1 MKSRSPFRSRPIS
14 IDRTRVAAR
23 ALLALTASCCAGQA
37 ADATAAPEV
46 FRIDPA
52 LTRAEFAAAH
62 FWVAKL
68 RGRFGRTG
76 GTIVLD
82 ADGHAGSID
91 FTVDATS
98 VDTGWSVRDNFIR
111 GADMFDV
118 AHYPTMRFRSTQLI
132 FDRVR
137 LVGAAGELTLHN
149 VTHPIRV
156 RVERLDCGPEPA
168 SGHEGCGVAVV
179 ASIKRSEFGMSVGL
193 PFIGDDIDLWFH
205 LTAFRVSP

>member
-1 MKSRSPFRSRPIS
+1 
-14 IDRTRVAAR
+14 V
-23 ALLALTASCCAGQA
+23 
-37 ADATAAPEV
+37 
-46 FRIDPA
+46 

-111 GADMFDV
+111 GADIFDV

-179 ASIKRSEFGMSVGL
+179 ASIKRSEFGMSLGL

-205 LTAFRVSP
+205 LSAFPPRDAGPRGITRSRSAPRCPVARSHPSPSRCRGRAPATDTRGPRGSRVGSA